1 MTEAT
6 ADIARLLRDAQRA
19 HGAYE
24 TEILGGV
31 YDEEWP
37 AWYASYLLDH
47 GLRDRL
53 PGVRLDAA
61 GLAATLRQLD
71 QDYKREQP
79 REAWSEL
86 YARRLAG
93 MLEER

>member
-1 MTEAT
+1 MTDAT
-6 ADIARLLRDAQRA
+6 AEIAKLLQDAQRA

-24 TEILGGV
+24 TEVLGGA

-61 GLAATLRQLD
+61 SLAETLRRLD
-71 QDYKREQP
+71 RLYKREQP
-79 REAWSEL
+79 GEAWL
-86 YARRLAG
+86 DFYARRLISDA
-93 MLEER
+93 E